1 MLCVTSKIPFHILVI
16 YFLKFLCEQ
25 TQTTQTAK
33 VGTYSWSVFFFSGLC
48 SGANLS
54 ISLWKAHS
62 AGKKNMKDRRIFIWS
77 ESDKKIT
84 G

>member
-33 VGTYSWSVFFFSGLC
+33 VGTYSWSVFFFRGCVL
-48 SGANLS
+48 ALIYRFLS
-54 ISLWKAHS
+54 EKPTAP
-62 AGKKNMKDRRIFIWS
+62 GKKNMKDRRIFI
-77 ESDKKIT
+77 
-84 G
+84 